1 MTSMKP
7 KLSDRLRIVWA
18 ITAKDITDA
27 SKNKT
32 MIAIALGVAFLMLS
46 SQALPLLL
54 KLSAKP
60 TIVIYDAGRSGLL
73 AGLKDSS
80 DLRLR
85 GVASQDQLEERL
97 GEASGVEL
105 GLVIPP
111 DFDQMVGAG
120 DPVQLPGYFAHH
132 VGSSDAAETSAFFEK
147 KLADLVGLPVRILTE
162 GNTVYP
168 AAGAGGHP
176 LTTAATL
183 VLVIT
188 TICGSLVPYLM
199 IEEKETHTLDA
210 LLVSP
215 ASIGQVVTGKAL
227 AGTFYGLIAAT
238 VAFAFNWS
246 MVAHWDLAILVSVCA
261 ILFAV
266 AGGLLLGSLFD
277 NPQSVGLW
285 FGAVLVVLMVPLFLV
300 ETLSSNAPQV
310 VRSIVPYIPT
320 VLLFETVRTSFS
332 QTIPWAEVLIDL
344 GIVLACSAVL
354 LGFVA
359 WRMRR
364 SDR

>member
-1 MTSMKP
+1 MSTRKVGES
-7 KLSDRLRIVWA
+7 LRIVWA
-18 ITAKDITDA
+18 ITAKDIMDA

-32 MIAIALGVAFLMLS
+32 MIAIVLGVAFLMLS

-60 TIVIYDAGRSGLL
+60 TVVIYDAGRSKLL

-85 GVASQDQLEERL
+85 GAASQEQLEERL

-105 GLVIPP
+105 GLAIPP

-120 DPVQLPGYFAHH
+120 DPVELPGFFAHH
-132 VGSSDAAETSAFFEK
+132 VGSDDAAETKAFFEEK
-147 KLADLVGLPVRILTE
+147 FAELVGQPVQILTK

-168 AAGAGGHP
+168 VPGAGGQP
-176 LTTAATL
+176 FTIAVTL

-188 TICGSLVPYLM
+188 TICGSIVPYLM
-199 IEEKETHTLDA
+199 LEEKETHTLDA

-227 AGTFYGLIAAT
+227 AGTFYGLVAAA
-238 VAFAFNWS
+238 VAFGFNWS

-266 AGGLLLGSLFD
+266 AGGLLMGSLFD

-285 FGAVLVVLMVPLFLV
+285 FGGVLVVLMMPMFLV
-300 ETLSSNAPQV
+300 EMLSSNAPQV

-320 VLLFETVRTSFS
+320 ILLFETLRTSFS
-332 QTIPWAEVLIDL
+332 HTIPWGEVLIDL
-344 GIVLACSAVL
+344 GIVLAYAVVL
-354 LGFVA
+354 LGLVA